1 MFKDMEMTKQKEIIQ
16 TYKIFGRC
24 YEKMCKNKRVRQIF
38 EMGSENAD
46 NTIEENDK
54 WKVGSKT
61 YSALLLYSFHDPKQ
75 HDKEDELSK
84 NGFQMANELDMN
96 RWTDRDKPKTFYEKT
111 SDEGTKEPCWATLIG
126 QQTNNVIPFFE
137 KVICDWP
144 INLGGHVCPYNSN

>member
-96 RWTDRDKPKTFYEKT
+96 RSTDRDKPKTFYEKT

>member
-1 MFKDMEMTKQKEIIQ
+1 MEMTKQKEIIQ

-61 YSALLLYSFHDPKQ
+61 NLALLLYSFHDHNTK
-75 HDKEDELSK
+75 KRT
-84 NGFQMANELDMN
+84 NF
-96 RWTDRDKPKTFYEKT
+96 PKTVFKW
-111 SDEGTKEPCWATLIG
+111 P
-126 QQTNNVIPFFE
+126 TN
-137 KVICDWP
+137 
-144 INLGGHVCPYNSN
+144 LT

>member
-1 MFKDMEMTKQKEIIQ
+1 MEMTKQKEIIQ

-96 RWTDRDKPKTFYEKT
+96 RSTDRDKPKTFYEKT

>member
-1 MFKDMEMTKQKEIIQ
+1 MFKDMEMTKQKEIIH

-38 EMGSENAD
+38 EMGSENAN

-96 RWTDRDKPKTFYEKT
+96 RSTDRDKPKTFYEKT
-111 SDEGTKEPCWATLIG
+111 SARSSLVAVSCDVPKRDPHHFLSKG
-126 QQTNNVIPFFE
+126 QKNHA
-137 KVICDWP
+137 
-144 INLGGHVCPYNSN
+144 GRH

>member
-75 HDKEDELSK
+75 HNKEDELSK

-96 RWTDRDKPKTFYEKT
+96 RSTDRDKPKTFYEKT

>member
-1 MFKDMEMTKQKEIIQ
+1 MFKDMEMTKRKEIIQ

-61 YSALLLYSFHDPKQ
+61 YLALLLYSFHDPKQ
-75 HDKEDELSK
+75 HDKADELSK

-96 RWTDRDKPKTFYEKT
+96 RSTDRDKPKTFYEKT
-111 SDEGTKEPCWATLIG
+111 SARSSL
-126 QQTNNVIPFFE
+126 VA
-137 KVICDWP
+137 VSCDVP
-144 INLGGHVCPYNSN
+144 KRDHHHFPSKGRRNHAGRH

>member
-96 RWTDRDKPKTFYEKT
+96 RSTDRDKPKTLYERRVHAAA
-111 SDEGTKEPCWATLIG
+111 SCREL
-126 QQTNNVIPFFE
+126 
-137 KVICDWP
+137 
-144 INLGGHVCPYNSN
+144 

>member
-1 MFKDMEMTKQKEIIQ
+1 MFKDMEMTKQNEIIQ

-61 YSALLLYSFHDPKQ
+61 YLALLLYSFHDPKQ
-75 HDKEDELSK
+75 HDKADKLWAWFSWSWLVQPY
-84 NGFQMANELDMN
+84 GFVFTHFGD
-96 RWTDRDKPKTFYEKT
+96 
-111 SDEGTKEPCWATLIG
+111 
-126 QQTNNVIPFFE
+126 QQEIRSLLYVIR
-137 KVICDWP
+137 KCVR
-144 INLGGHVCPYNSN
+144 NSHSQQVRTYLHFSYLRFQ